1 MSMATVRFLS
11 AIIGQLIG
19 RHEMGLRLILGNKNY
34 SSWSMRAW
42 LLLRFVDTPFDE
54 ITISLYV
61 PGSRA
66 KVIELGGQT
75 GLVPVLEADGYP
87 IWDTLAITEY
97 LFEQHRTIWP
107 VERFARAR
115 ARSYAGEVHS
125 SLNALRN
132 AMPVNTR
139 GRQRLAVRT
148 ECVEQEIARVVE
160 IWTTSGAYRDG
171 PWLFGPFCAVDI
183 MFAPMASRFLTYG
196 VSVTGQAAQYMNQLL
211 SHPLVTEW
219 FELGRREPTV
229 IDQFELP
236 KRG

>member
-1 MSMATVRFLS
+1 MATVRFLS

-97 LFEQHRTIWP
+97 LFEQHL
-107 VERFARAR
+107 RF
-115 ARSYAGEVHS
+115 GPS
-125 SLNALRN
+125 SALRV
-132 AMPVNTR
+132 P
-139 GRQRLAVRT
+139 GRAATLA
-148 ECVEQEIARVVE
+148 
-160 IWTTSGAYRDG
+160 
-171 PWLFGPFCAVDI
+171 
-183 MFAPMASRFLTYG
+183 RFIR
-196 VSVTGQAAQYMNQLL
+196 A
-211 SHPLVTEW
+211 
-219 FELGRREPTV
+219 
-229 IDQFELP
+229 
-236 KRG
+236 